1 MLIGREKEMAMIESA
16 IEDSVSHFIAVY
28 GRRRVGKTFL
38 IRNAGGDRFTFQHA
52 GVSDGGLKDQLDAFV
67 SAASIFGYTYDKAP
81 DNWIQAFDGLKHLI
95 LKSNET
101 RKVVFLDELSWM
113 DTPKSGFV
121 SALENFWNSFVSA
134 RNDVVLIVCASATSW
149 MLSKVIHNKGGLY
162 HRLTEQIHLQPF
174 SLREC
179 ELYVNKKGLILRMLS
194 GNSRL
199 FIAEMKAL

>member
-1 MLIGREKEMAMIESA
+1 
-16 IEDSVSHFIAVY
+16 
-28 GRRRVGKTFL
+28 
-38 IRNAGGDRFTFQHA
+38 
-52 GVSDGGLKDQLDAFV
+52 
-67 SAASIFGYTYDKAP
+67 
-81 DNWIQAFDGLKHLI
+81 
-95 LKSNET
+95 
-101 RKVVFLDELSWM
+101 M
-113 DTPKSGFV
+113 DTPQSGFV
-121 SALENFWNSFVSA
+121 SALEKFWNSFVSA